1 MRGGRFVPAN
11 AGETFRYV
19 TCPGMRGAH
28 AHYRLRVVPG
38 HHPGITRGRV
48 NLALPA
54 RRGVPRPRPPGGSA
68 IQTDN
73 SVSVQSQLVAV
84 PRPTGPRVPR
94 AVLLRRL
101 ESAAEPLVLLVAPS
115 GFGKTSLLAEWATT
129 TGAQVCWLSCDE
141 TCGEPARF
149 WSRLT
154 ASLAARWPAVGSD
167 AALILERPSWD
178 DPELADSLARD
189 LADVPA
195 PAAVVID
202 DAQFAEASQLTLA
215 RLAQHL
221 PAHVR
226 LLVASQHNPV
236 FSTSRLRLAG
246 VITELRAED
255 LAFTQVE
262 VEQLL
267 ELAGLGREPV
277 DGRRLCSLTEGWPAG
292 LQMAVLAMRAGGDPR
307 EVIDAFAS
315 TTKETSDYLAN
326 EVMNR
331 LPPDLAGFLT
341 HICVLDEF
349 DAQLCQAVSGRE
361 DAGRLLDCVIA
372 DDLFIY
378 QVDRA
383 GERFRLHQMFAA
395 FLRARLKSLG
405 GTQFR
410 DAHLRAAAA
419 LQERGDRLGALH
431 HAMAVADM
439 QLAADLLADS
449 MLTILDV
456 THAQEAKTAAR
467 AWLARFGDAAA
478 EANPGQLLQFVLL
491 LAAAGQREA
500 EVWLTKVNQAH
511 PSPAPGLDALA
522 HGAWA
527 AYHYN
532 RGSVGLAL
540 QHNRLARQAVSAAAG
555 QGPLFPMLTE
565 LPLQEAG
572 AHLLAGDL
580 PAAAAALQHGTA
592 PLSAPIVDEFRT
604 PAAAAWVA
612 FLHGDLVS
620 AEAAL
625 DRAAGAAAE
634 HGAVA
639 HGVGQ
644 VLANLAAAGIH
655 LERREHQ
662 PAAALLT
669 AARTAARING
679 RPALQAMV
687 DTWIARL
694 ATAQGDRTGAMAALA
709 QARLAL
715 TAPDDRVRAQ
725 FALEEFRIA
734 LALEPA
740 GASAL
745 IPQLPANTASRLLQA
760 RLHVLRRQWA
770 KAEQILEAVE
780 PGTIRERVEWGVL
793 RSLAAQAPDLTRAHG
808 YLRTALALASPHR
821 YLATIIEQGPGIT
834 ALLHS
839 LPAGPDLKPYV
850 DELSVRAEAAD
861 ASPNG
866 PARQPPGGVL
876 SDRELTVLRLLA
888 SRLTSTEIAGAL
900 FISAN
905 TLKSHMKSIYRKL
918 DVNSRADAVR
928 EGQAHGLF

>member
-1 MRGGRFVPAN
+1 M
-11 AGETFRYV
+11 
-19 TCPGMRGAH
+19 
-28 AHYRLRVVPG
+28 
-38 HHPGITRGRV
+38 
-48 NLALPA
+48 
-54 RRGVPRPRPPGGSA
+54 
-68 IQTDN
+68 
-73 SVSVQSQLVAV
+73 SVQSQQIAV
-84 PRPTGPRVPR
+84 PRATGPRLQR
-94 AVLLRRL
+94 AALLRRL
-101 ESAAEPLVLLVAPS
+101 ETAAEPLMLLVAPS
-115 GFGKTSLLAEWATT
+115 GFGKTSLLAEWAMTT
-129 TGAQVCWLSCDE
+129 DVQVAWLSCDKSD
-141 TCGEPARF
+141 GEPARF
-149 WSRLT
+149 WFRLT
-154 ASLAARWPAVGSD
+154 SSLAARWPAMGSD
-167 AALILERPSWD
+167 AALIVERPSWD
-178 DPELADSLARD
+178 DPELVDALARD
-189 LADVPA
+189 LAEL
-195 PAAVVID
+195 PAAALVID
-202 DAQFAEASQLTLA
+202 DAQFAEAPQRTLA
-215 RLAQHL
+215 SVAQRL

-246 VITELRAED
+246 VITELRADD

-267 ELAGLGREPV
+267 ELAGLGREPI
-277 DGRRLCSLTEGWPAG
+277 DSRRLRSLTEGWPAG
-292 LQMAVLAMRAGGDPR
+292 LQMAVMAMRSAGDPR

-315 TTKETSDYLAN
+315 TTQETSDYLAN
-326 EVMNR
+326 EVMDR
-331 LPPDLAGFLT
+331 LPPDLTGFLMK
-341 HICVLDEF
+341 ICVLDEF
-349 DAQLCQAVSGRE
+349 DAQLCQALSGRD
-361 DAGRLLDCVIA
+361 DAGRLLDRVVA

-410 DAHLRAAAA
+410 EAHLRAAAA
-419 LQERGDRLGALH
+419 LQERGDRLGSLH

-439 QLAADLLADS
+439 QLAADLLVDS

-456 THAQEAKTAAR
+456 THAQEAKTVAR

-478 EANPGQLLQFVLL
+478 EASPEQLLQFVLL
-491 LAAAGQREA
+491 LAAAGHQEA
-500 EVWLTKVNQAH
+500 EGWLTKVNRAH
-511 PSPAPGLDALA
+511 PNPAPGLDALA
-522 HGAWA
+522 HAVWA
-527 AYHYN
+527 AYHFN

-540 QHNRLARQAVSAAAG
+540 EHNRLARQAVSVAAG

-565 LPLQEAG
+565 LPIQEAG

-580 PAAAAALQHGTA
+580 PAAAAALQHGTP
-592 PLSAPIVDEFRT
+592 PLSAPIVDEFRSPVT
-604 PAAAAWVA
+604 EAWVA

-644 VLANLAAAGIH
+644 IIANLAGAGIH

-662 PAAALLT
+662 TAVAMLT
-669 AARTAARING
+669 AARAAARING

-694 ATAQGDRTGAMAALA
+694 ATAQGDRAGALASLA

-715 TAPDDRVRAQ
+715 AAPDDRVRAQ

-740 GASAL
+740 EASAL
-745 IPQLPANTASRLLQA
+745 IPQLPDNTASRLLQA
-760 RLHVLRRQWA
+760 RLHVLRREWA
-770 KAEQILEAVE
+770 KAEQILEEVE

-821 YLATIIEQGPGIT
+821 YLATIIGQGPGIT

-850 DELSVRAEAAD
+850 DELSVRAEAVA
-861 ASPNG
+861 ASSNG

-888 SRLTSTEIAGAL
+888 SRLTTTEIAGAL